1 MIEGI
6 YKQITASQLARDIT
20 LLFLRIG
27 FGAVFFRSYQT
38 KVEDGTL
45 FELTDTT
52 YFLFEE
58 EYAGVP
64 IPADIAAP
72 LATYAEFFLPLLLLL
87 GLGTRVA
94 AAGLVMMTLVI
105 QLFVYPDAW
114 WNPHMNWVAM
124 GLILIVFGPGRIAL
138 DHVIGKARNK
148 HAAA

>member
-1 MIEGI
+1 MIERL
-6 YKQITASQLARDIT
+6 YKKISASRLAKDLA

-27 FGAVFFRSYQT
+27 FGAIFFRSYQT

-52 YFLFEE
+52 RFLFEE

-87 GLGTRVA
+87 GLGSRVA
-94 AAGLVMMTLVI
+94 AAGLVIMTLMI
-105 QLFVYPDAW
+105 QFFVYPDAW
-114 WNPHMNWVAM
+114 WNPHMSWVAM
-124 GLILIVFGPGRIAL
+124 GFILIVLGPGRISL
-138 DHVIGKARNK
+138 DHLIGMARAK
-148 HAAA
+148 

>member
-1 MIEGI
+1 MIEGLYRKI
-6 YKQITASQLARDIT
+6 AASQLARDIS

-45 FELTDTT
+45 FDLTDTT
-52 YFLFEE
+52 FFLFEE

-94 AAGLVMMTLVI
+94 AAGLVIMTLVI
-105 QLFVYPDAW
+105 QIFVYPDAW
-114 WNPHMNWVAM
+114 WNPHMSWVAM
-124 GLILIVFGPGRIAL
+124 GLILIVFGPGRISL
-138 DHVIGKARNK
+138 DHLIGKVRDR
-148 HAAA
+148 HAAT

>member
-1 MIEGI
+1 MIEGL
-6 YKQITASQLARDIT
+6 YKKISESQLARDIS
-20 LLFLRIG
+20 LLILRVG

-52 YFLFEE
+52 TFLFEE

-87 GLGTRVA
+87 GLGSRIA
-94 AAGLVMMTLVI
+94 AAGLVVMTLII
-105 QLFVYPDAW
+105 QFFVYPDAW
-114 WNPHMNWVAM
+114 WNPHMSWFAM
-124 GLILIVFGPGRIAL
+124 GLILIVFGPGRLSL
-138 DHVIGKARNK
+138 DHLIGKARHK
-148 HAAA
+148 GTQ